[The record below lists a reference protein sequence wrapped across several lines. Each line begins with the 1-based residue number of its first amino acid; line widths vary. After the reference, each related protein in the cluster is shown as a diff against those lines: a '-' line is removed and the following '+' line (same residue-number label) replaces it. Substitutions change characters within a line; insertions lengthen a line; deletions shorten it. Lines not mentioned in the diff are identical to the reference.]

1 MRTFRQFLLI
11 TWGHWR
17 RWDHSDDLK
26 CSVSYRGYQC
36 ANSVHRMVVPK
47 LNFCC
52 YTQIGV
58 ATQFIEPSTL
68 ICPQA
73 ASTQYAFCWRENH
86 VKMFHA
92 NCIISTWDSETRLT
106 SPAET
111 SYELTFRH
119 CSSVP
124 NQRLATIFL
133 LRRCPVEKF
142 SMSWNVRLFPFTNFF
157 KW

>member
-111 SYELTFRH
+111 SYELTLFV
-119 CSSVP
+119 CSEPTVSYHISVAKMSCRKIQYELECSAVP
-124 NQRLATIFL
+124 IH
-133 LRRCPVEKF
+133 KF
-142 SMSWNVRLFPFTNFF
+142 F
-157 KW
+157 